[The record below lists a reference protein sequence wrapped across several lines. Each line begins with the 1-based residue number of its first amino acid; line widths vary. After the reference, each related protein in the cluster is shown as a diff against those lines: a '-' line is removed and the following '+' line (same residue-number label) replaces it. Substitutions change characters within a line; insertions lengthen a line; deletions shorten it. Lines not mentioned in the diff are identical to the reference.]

1 MKVMGLDV
9 STRTIGMA
17 LFEEDGK
24 LLELT
29 HITPKI
35 KPQPENKLEELFRKV
50 DAFEKVLTRYMD
62 LDVQKVVIEE
72 PLLNSNNV
80 YTVGTLLRFNGMISK
95 VVDDVLGVVPEFISS
110 YDSRAYAF
118 PELMA
123 IRTHDKKGEPYK
135 EKELKTKK
143 FDIAILSAAPADY
156 TATPVKSKIKSD
168 KPSLTIKLQKAPKI
182 IDGVKKLQ
190 KGIFLVGFKAETDI
204 SKTKLIASAR
214 KKIQESDS
222 DMIIANDIGVKY
234 QKNRELNQVLI
245 VDKSGKVTDSGRKNK
260 SEISKFIRKQIEK
273 NLA

>member
-143 FDIAILSAAPADY
+143 
-156 TATPVKSKIKSD
+156 PVLFGAHPWD
-168 KPSLTIKLQKAPKI
+168 
-182 IDGVKKLQ
+182 
-190 KGIFLVGFKAETDI
+190 
-204 SKTKLIASAR
+204 
-214 KKIQESDS
+214 
-222 DMIIANDIGVKY
+222 
-234 QKNRELNQVLI
+234 
-245 VDKSGKVTDSGRKNK
+245 VDKKQIIWDKVADREPQIVWEYDKNMKLKKENFDMTDSYAAVLGYMRKDRK
-260 SEISKFIRKQIEK
+260 STRLNSSHT
-273 NLA
+273 